1 MACAAWW
8 AYFRAFFRPSRKQQT
23 YFNGLEWQN
32 GVFHHWNEFG
42 FSIITHCQNLPDDV
56 FDDFWGLREMS
67 TTWRPKADLSL
78 RFFRVEG
85 CKFKKIELFWF
96 KKNDSSLRIPETE
109 FVLIVEASARAECL
123 HFLRCYQM
131 LLRKTVLHDGEIW
144 NFLAIFKIKNLI
156 SVLYIVF
163 KTESDFQNFTVL
175 ICHFKCF
182 LDLEEEEH

>member
-1 MACAAWW
+1 MMFLMIFEVCEKCRRHEGLKLILV
-8 AYFRAFFRPSRKQQT
+8 YDFSELKDVNSKKSNFFDSRKT
-23 YFNGLEWQN
+23 
-32 GVFHHWNEFG
+32 
-42 FSIITHCQNLPDDV
+42 
-56 FDDFWGLREMS
+56 
-67 TTWRPKADLSL
+67 
-78 RFFRVEG
+78 
-85 CKFKKIELFWF
+85 
-96 KKNDSSLRIPETE
+96 SLRIRETE